1 MLARAV
7 GLSVDLRSQDVGLS
21 KVMLR
26 LGNAVSAWGIWHL
39 PSIVRMIWSRLIVKE
54 TTMGVPRAAFS
65 DVVVCI

>member
-26 LGNAVSAWGIWHL
+26 LGNAVSACGHSAL
-39 PSIVRMIWSRLIVKE
+39 AFCRAMIWSRLILKT
-54 TTMGVPRAAFS
+54 TTMGAPRAAFS
-65 DVVVCI
+65 DVIVCI